1 MHDNP
6 AAAALKEIREREQQA
21 TPGPWGWFGNTDQ
34 HNVYLATRQWGRF
47 IVMGFRRWG
56 TQGARPMF
64 ATGRT
69 WKTPPKSDMDF
80 GPAGRMAPASEMFT
94 GKGELTDADELAVY
108 AVAPGAES
116 RKDPRVYRADLS
128 GIRNPDA
135 EFIAGAREDVP
146 QLLAAVD
153 AALKFHQPRQL
164 HELAFNPDGT
174 PRCGHD
180 PDSDPD
186 AHYEG
191 DDGLWYCESLP
202 DGVTCSG
209 CPESPDGEYADWP
222 CDEYRA
228 ILAALTGKEAD
239 GGR

>member
-1 MHDNP
+1 MPENP
-6 AAAALKEIREREQQA
+6 VSAALEEIREREQQA

-56 TQGARPMF
+56 TQGARPVF

-94 GKGELTDADELAVY
+94 GKGELTDADELAVF

-146 QLLAAVD
+146 RLLATVD
-153 AALKFHQPRQL
+153 AALKFHEPRQL
-164 HELAFNPDGT
+164 HELAFNPNGT
-174 PRCGHD
+174 PAAAMTRTVTRTLTTRETTDCGTARAC
-180 PDSDPD
+180 P
-186 AHYEG
+186 
-191 DDGLWYCESLP
+191 
-202 DGVTCSG
+202 VTSCAPPAARRVLRSR
-209 CPESPDGEYADWP
+209 S
-222 CDEYRA
+222 RA
-228 ILAALTGKEAD
+228 RST
-239 GGR
+239 RRFWRH